1 MSVTFKDIEEILLKI
16 PKQEGVNNN
25 FYTFMHVA
33 SQIMLLAMHDLSSS
47 NDVKT
52 ITLPDGS
59 QAFSDENDIVK
70 LSELLQAHGSK
81 IKDLMSSLQTP
92 TATKQSGGALNPE
105 AITKL
110 MDYAKSIYISPEE
123 LSFDHQYTK
132 VTDYMDKLDEQNREL
147 ARQIGLVAFVSN
159 TKVDPF
165 VMVPI
170 GGVPVKV
177 QVPARLILPII
188 NILLEVIRIFF
199 AFMPFGTIPMQFFT
213 LVQTLFDIARGEWKY
228 GVFTFMGFFNG
239 GLLVFGVFL
248 KILRDVWLL
257 IEPRLSKQ
265 IRMDI
270 YLASKSIF
278 IGFWLRLVTLF
289 IPDFLRNTIDVALVP
304 FQLMISQVNDKMEM
318 IEEQVSKTT
327 EPMGVIVKFP
337 RIPQDSI
344 PSLDDIQALQTVI
357 SQPEIFCADDFQKII
372 EPLKMIPPIRLL
384 LELLNVPMD
393 AEFIQQRCRGVKPN
407 DLAGNLVERLMP
419 TVQVIPGGPAA
430 VAAEASKTAMDL
442 TSIESLTEAAK
453 EKFSKTKVGEFK
465 QGLEESLS
473 QEALEKKATTLLND
487 KAAALLKKKP

>member
-442 TSIESLTEAAK
+442 ASIDKLTEAAK
-453 EKFSKTKVGEFK
+453 EKFSQSKVG

-473 QEALEKKATTLLND
+473 QEALEKKATALLND
-487 KAAALLKKKP
+487 KAAALLKKKT